1 MGITLQ
7 TKTKVCLVG
16 SKRFNVFGN
25 HGSVNYVSL
34 KHFDC
39 LKDVRAYLKD
49 EERQCTIYGVEIIE
63 GAKPIQEHPFEGNAA
78 FILGNEV
85 GRQPRRSFFRS
96 LFFFFQSFIFPF
108 VAFSSCLRVTDVAE
122 NKPTRAK
129 A

>member
-96 LFFFFQSFIFPF
+96 LFFFFFNLSFSLSLLFLL
-108 VAFSSCLRVTDVAE
+108 VCE
-122 NKPTRAK
+122 
-129 A
+129 